1 MDVTREKMHVKIDEG
16 LWSASYVHDLYHTM
30 TW

>member
-1 MDVTREKMHVKIDEG
+1 MDVTKEKLPVKIDEG
-16 LWSASYVHDLYHTM
+16 LWSAGYVYDLYHTM